1 MSDSQPS
8 GIVGE
13 FGELLMP
20 GAAGYILAGEA
31 PVNASPGDVVAL
43 LRRVIA
49 RPDLPIAAR
58 EYALTSLMKLS
69 ARLPGVVPSVQASR
83 MFYVLHVSCASLH
96 SRSVSRDWSNCH
108 SSVGALRAA

>member
-1 MSDSQPS
+1 MRCQTSSHHS
-8 GIVGE
+8 GIAGE

-69 ARLPGVVPSVQASR
+69 ARLPGVVPSVQARADAVCSTS
-83 MFYVLHVSCASLH
+83 H
-96 SRSVSRDWSNCH
+96 
-108 SSVGALRAA
+108 ALRIATQTGPAL

>member
-1 MSDSQPS
+1 
-8 GIVGE
+8 
-13 FGELLMP
+13 MP

-69 ARLPGVVPSVQASR
+69 ARLPGVVPSVQARGMRNLQHLLSQPCSQR
-83 MFYVLHVSCASLH
+83 LCCNG
-96 SRSVSRDWSNCH
+96 SNCCCD
-108 SSVGALRAA
+108 SNASRVACTQRLRVAGLILDVLFAA

>member
-1 MSDSQPS
+1 
-8 GIVGE
+8 
-13 FGELLMP
+13 MP

-69 ARLPGVVPSVQASR
+69 ARLPGVVPSVQAR
-83 MFYVLHVSCASLH
+83 AMCCVLHVSCTLPHRQGLSP
-96 SRSVSRDWSNCH
+96 
-108 SSVGALRAA
+108 